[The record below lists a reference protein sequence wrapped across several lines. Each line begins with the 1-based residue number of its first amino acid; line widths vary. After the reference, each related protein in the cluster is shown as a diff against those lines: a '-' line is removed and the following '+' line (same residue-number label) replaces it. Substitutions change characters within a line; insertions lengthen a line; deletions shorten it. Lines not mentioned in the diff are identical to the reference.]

1 MFFCFPKKKGVS
13 ISNGLGNW
21 KWFSTF
27 QRSWLE
33 SAYICFKRC
42 MPVLLLFKKDPMVW
56 WIRHCPADPCKSEF
70 ITILWIGINISIVM
84 QCNAMQFQQLI
95 LQSCYIIKEWVYSL
109 MTGIIIHRNMNWRW
123 IAILRSLKCLD
134 YIKTVDYIITDLPLL
149 MLRTGQC
156 AVRTGTSVSWFLV
169 NLVQEKLKPPR
180 RSSSS

>member
-1 MFFCFPKKKGVS
+1 MGYEIEIDFQPSRDHGWKVHTFALKGACLS
-13 ISNGLGNW
+13 SYSLRRI
-21 KWFSTF
+21 
-27 QRSWLE
+27 Q
-33 SAYICFKRC
+33 
-42 MPVLLLFKKDPMVW
+42 